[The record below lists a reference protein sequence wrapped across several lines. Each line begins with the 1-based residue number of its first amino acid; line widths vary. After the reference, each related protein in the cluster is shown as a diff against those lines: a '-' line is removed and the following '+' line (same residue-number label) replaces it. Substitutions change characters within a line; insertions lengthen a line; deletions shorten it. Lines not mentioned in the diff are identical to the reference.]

1 MADVLELKVDQLFRS
16 MVGAK
21 TAEEEA
27 LALTK
32 LLITECKEPI
42 NGEGPAEEINENAG
56 AEQVEM
62 TLDLLNQRVGSIFCA
77 ILEILST

>member
-16 MVGAK
+16 MAGVK

-27 LALTK
+27 VALTK
-32 LLITECKEPI
+32 LLITECKEPM
-42 NGEGPAEEINENAG
+42 NGEGPAEESNENAG

-62 TLDLLNQRVGSIFCA
+62 TLDLLNRRVGSILFA
-77 ILEILST
+77 ILAIIST